1 MTNAPMT
8 HADARARNRGHQLAD
23 DKRLVLR
30 VDPRSP
36 KYWRLEYRRPAK
48 ETLRAIGACPETSLA
63 EVVAAAGEARKPI
76 EASTSLS
83 GCS

>member
-1 MTNAPMT
+1 MPMRAPET
-8 HADARARNRGHQLAD
+8 EAISSLTTSGSSSGLIPAA
-23 DKRLVLR
+23 
-30 VDPRSP
+30 RSP

-48 ETLRAIGACPETSLA
+48 ETLRAIGACPETSRA